1 MCHRFLFCLL
11 TLSDTESCQN
21 LLLRLYLFYAPGEL
35 KFLLLQIEHID
46 LIFAL
51 DSVLLN
57 TNIAVLF
64 LITIFMVFIW
74 PFYYFQS
81 FCILV
86 LCMFLTTSKFEYFS
100 PAR

>member
-21 LLLRLYLFYAPGEL
+21 LLQLYLFYAPGEL

-64 LITIFMVFIW
+64 LNHYFHGIYLAILLLSVFLYPCFMYVS
-74 PFYYFQS
+74 YN
-81 FCILV
+81 
-86 LCMFLTTSKFEYFS
+86 
-100 PAR
+100 